1 MTHAK
6 RDEELRV
13 EKAEVGL
20 DEKVVRIE
28 NGDKRPWA
36 E

>member
-6 RDEELRV
+6 RDEESRG
-13 EKAEVGL
+13 EKSEVGL
-20 DEKVVRIE
+20 DEKVVCIE